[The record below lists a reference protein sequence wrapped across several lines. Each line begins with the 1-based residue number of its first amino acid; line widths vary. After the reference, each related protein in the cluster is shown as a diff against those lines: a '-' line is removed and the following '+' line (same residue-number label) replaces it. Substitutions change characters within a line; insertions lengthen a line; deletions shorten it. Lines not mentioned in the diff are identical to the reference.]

1 MKPIPRIEND
11 EFMRVQYVVNKFEP
25 IIEYRT
31 IKREKVGAWLFGL
44 LPVYRYFYSNWS
56 EK

>member
-11 EFMRVQYVVNKFEP
+11 EFMRVQYVVDKFEP
-25 IIEYRT
+25 IIEHRT
-31 IKREKVGAWLFGL
+31 IKREKVGTWLLGL
-44 LPVYRYFYSNWS
+44 LPVYRYFYSDWS

>member
-11 EFMRVQYVVNKFEP
+11 EFMRVQYVVDKFEP

-31 IKREKVGAWLFGL
+31 IKRKKVGTWLFGL
-44 LPVYRYFYSNWS
+44 LPVYRYFYSDWS